1 MIIKRYVVSS
11 MNEAMT
17 RIRYELGT
25 DAVII
30 SQRKIRKPGIKGLF
44 SAKLIEVT
52 AAVEN
57 QINELD
63 SNVVNNNEIA
73 SNLESSKT
81 VNAKTLSNEG
91 FNSNVLSSLEAIKKV
106 VEQENAEKN
115 SSKEVQTPIKVANKD
130 IKLAP
135 EKSIDKDDDYSK
147 NLMSE
152 MMKMKTMI
160 SELSLGR
167 ELSHVGEGTKGSK
180 SEIEKILEENDVDK
194 EIIQNIIVKIKE
206 IEFQDNEV
214 KDNEVKDNKNHSIDY
229 EKLKIVL
236 KEMIH
241 VTSPKLEGKIV
252 LVGPTGVGKTTTIAK
267 LAGLLALIQKRKV
280 GLITVDTYRIGAVE
294 QLKTYADIMNIPFQV
309 VYNVSDMDKA
319 IESMSECEVILID
332 TTGRSSKNR
341 MQISE
346 LRTFVEKVDTKNIN
360 LVLSAT
366 TKNKDIKY
374 IIDGY
379 QILNYNS
386 IIVTKLDETST
397 YGSILNILETA
408 KVPLSFVSTG
418 QNVPDDIKE
427 LSTDKIVRLI
437 LGEDTVC

>member
-1 MIIKRYVVSS
+1 
-11 MNEAMT
+11 MT

-44 SAKLIEVT
+44 SSKIIEVT

-57 QINELD
+57 EVLNEKKQNTVNDVTRSEDRNNNRNSENQHSNEL
-63 SNVVNNNEIA
+63 NNIE
-73 SNLESSKT
+73 L
-81 VNAKTLSNEG
+81 
-91 FNSNVLSSLEAIKKV
+91 NSIEAIKKV
-106 VEQENAEKN
+106 VQQENSNKGYSRVEQEQNN
-115 SSKEVQTPIKVANKD
+115 IIHKVPKQNEEQND
-130 IKLAP
+130 INP
-135 EKSIDKDDDYSK
+135 H

-160 SELSLGR
+160 SELSL
-167 ELSHVGEGTKGSK
+167 K
-180 SEIEKILEENDVDK
+180 SELAITRIPNENQKSDIEKVLFDNDVDS
-194 EIIQNIIVKIKE
+194 ENIENIMMKIK
-206 IEFQDNEV
+206 NNKTEV
-214 KDNEVKDNKNHSIDY
+214 TDV
-229 EKLKIVL
+229 EKSKIVL
-236 KEMIH
+236 KEMIN
-241 VTSPKLEGKIV
+241 VTKPKLEGRIV

-267 LAGLLALIQKRKV
+267 LAGRLALAGGKKV

-294 QLKTYADIMNIPFQV
+294 QLKIYADIMNIPFKV
-309 VYNVSDMDKA
+309 VYNMNDMDKA
-319 IESMSECEVILID
+319 IESMSECEVVLID

-341 MQISE
+341 MQIAE
-346 LRTFVEKVDTKNIN
+346 LRTFVEKADTKNIQ
-360 LVLSAT
+360 LVLSST
-366 TKNKDIKY
+366 TKNKDMKY
-374 IIDGY
+374 IIEGY

-427 LSTDKIVRLI
+427 LSADSIVSLI
-437 LGEDTVC
+437 LGEDTIC

>member
-1 MIIKRYVVSS
+1 MIIKRYVVNS

-17 RIRYELGT
+17 RIRYELGA

-44 SAKLIEVT
+44 SAKIIEVT

-57 QINELD
+57 QINEQEQ
-63 SNVVNNNEIA
+63 NAV
-73 SNLESSKT
+73 SSI
-81 VNAKTLSNEG
+81 
-91 FNSNVLSSLEAIKKV
+91 EAIKKV
-106 VEQENAEKN
+106 VQQENAIKDYPREAQKPNNVVHKPLEYAQEKN
-115 SSKEVQTPIKVANKD
+115 NAQND
-130 IKLAP
+130 N
-135 EKSIDKDDDYSK
+135 YSK
-147 NLMSE
+147 DLMSE

-160 SELSLGR
+160 SDLS
-167 ELSHVGEGTKGSK
+167 SGTSQGSNHK
-180 SEIEKILEENDVDK
+180 SDIEKILEDNDVDS
-194 EIIQNIIVKIKE
+194 EIIENIMMKIKN
-206 IEFQDNEV
+206 IELEDSE
-214 KDNEVKDNKNHSIDY
+214 Y

-241 VTSPKLEGKIV
+241 VTNPKLEGRVV

-267 LAGLLALIQKRKV
+267 LAGKLALVQKKKV

-294 QLKTYADIMNIPFQV
+294 QLKTYADIMNIPFNV
-309 VYNVSDMDKA
+309 VYNINDMEKA
-319 IESMSECEVILID
+319 IESMSECEVVLID

-346 LRTFVEKVDTKNIN
+346 LRTFVEKADTKNIH

-374 IIDGY
+374 IIEGY
-379 QILNYNS
+379 QILHYNS

-397 YGSILNILETA
+397 YGSILNILEIA
-408 KVPLSFVSTG
+408 KIPLSFVSTG

-427 LSTDKIVRLI
+427 LSADKIVSLI

>member
-11 MNEAMT
+11 MNEAMI
-17 RIRYELGT
+17 RIRYELGA

-30 SQRKIRKPGIKGLF
+30 SQRKIRKPGIKGFF
-44 SAKLIEVT
+44 SSKIIEVT

-57 QINELD
+57 QINEHD
-63 SNVVNNNEIA
+63 QNVVKNNSLNDNLLTNNGLNSDVQ
-73 SNLESSKT
+73 SNNGLRG
-81 VNAKTLSNEG
+81 NG
-91 FNSNVLSSLEAIKKV
+91 LSSIEAIKKV
-106 VEQENAEKN
+106 VQQENAIKVYP
-115 SSKEVQTPIKVANKD
+115 KEVQTSDKVESRDGNF
-130 IKLAP
+130 
-135 EKSIDKDDDYSK
+135 SN

-152 MMKMKTMI
+152 MMKMKSMI
-160 SELSLGR
+160 SELAITR
-167 ELSHVGEGTKGSK
+167 EPSENSK
-180 SEIEKILEENDVDK
+180 SAIEKILEENDVDK
-194 EIIQNIIVKIKE
+194 EIIGNIMIKVKQ
-206 IEFQDNEV
+206 IESQDNTTEDNGIN
-214 KDNEVKDNKNHSIDY
+214 DNEIQGIEY
-229 EKLKIVL
+229 EKLKNVL

-241 VTSPKLEGKIV
+241 VSSPKLQGRIV

-267 LAGLLALIQKRKV
+267 LAGRLALTQGKKV

-294 QLKTYADIMNIPFQV
+294 QLKTYADIMNIPFKV
-309 VYNVSDMDKA
+309 VYNMVDMEKA
-319 IESMSECEVILID
+319 IDSMSECEAILID

-346 LRTFVEKVDTKNIN
+346 LRTFVEKADTKNIS
-360 LVLSAT
+360 LVMSAT

-374 IIDGY
+374 IIEGY
-379 QILNYNS
+379 KILNYNS

-408 KVPLSFVSTG
+408 NIPLSFVSTG

-427 LSTDKIVRLI
+427 LSSDSIVSLI